1 MQLQIIK
8 NQNPEMGDAYKIAR
22 VIYAE
27 TLASSLHGVEA
38 LCSMIANRAVAL
50 NETVPAVANDSDLFD
65 VLRTS
70 SPRHQYLYVPATNRG
85 FQMCLRVVQRMM
97 RGNLPDA
104 CHGAVRF
111 HHDNQMPFWAVSR
124 GYIADIDG
132 MLFYM

>member
-1 MQLQIIK
+1 MQLQLIK

-27 TLASSLHGVEA
+27 TLASSLPGVEA
-38 LCSMIANRAVAL
+38 LCSMIANRAAAL
-50 NETVPAVANDSDLFD
+50 NETVVAVASDSDLFD
-65 VLRTS
+65 ALRTS
-70 SPRHQYLYVPATNRG
+70 SPRHRYLGVPATNRG

-104 CHGAVRF
+104 CHGALRF
-111 HHDNQMPFWAVSR
+111 HRDSRMPSWAVSR
-124 GYIADIDG
+124 GYIADVDG